1 MTASYDDAAASSAPP
16 RAVGGP
22 AAPSFRG
29 TPGRRPPEDS
39 PMPQHDTL
47 SDDTVAHD
55 PLPDETVRMR
65 ADGPPPAGGP
75 APDDGS
81 RTPVDAPDD
90 PRPVTRDWLL
100 GAPDPAAAP
109 APADDDWTTE
119 TLARV
124 PDDDPTV
131 AIPPQDDET
140 AAIGAIPAEHES
152 EDGTGTPGGPPRGGE
167 PTTDGTR
174 GPWWRR
180 RAVLVPAGAVAVLA
194 AAYGIDLLASSGDI
208 PRSTVVAG
216 VDIGGL
222 SPAAAAHALQ
232 IKLAP
237 RVQAD
242 HTVVADEVTSPLPP
256 ATAGLT
262 LDVPRTVD
270 AVKDQPLNPWTRLTT
285 LFSDREVDPV
295 IARDETALDAQLDA
309 IAAQVDRAPVDATI
323 SIEGTTPSV
332 VEAADGRTLDQK
344 KAADAIT
351 TALASGRDPGTP
363 IELPVD
369 VAKVHVDKAE
379 AQRVLDQT
387 VTPALSAPVGIE
399 GSDGTTAQVPVSAIA
414 AALTFTPKDDGTLA
428 VSIDPAALET
438 AMGDDLTVFGTPAKD
453 AQFEVSGDSVS
464 VVPSVDGTG
473 IAPDHLAEQV
483 MAVLTKPAP
492 RTITAELGPIPA
504 DLTTEEAQSLG
515 IVEKVS
521 SFTTNFAMS
530 PSATNIRVIAEKV
543 NGAVVKPGETF
554 SLNGFTGPRG
564 TAQGYVPA
572 NVIEG
577 GQLAKA
583 VGGGISQF
591 ATTMFNAVFFAGLQ
605 DVHHKPHSFYISRY
619 PAGREATVFDG
630 LIDLAWKNDTDTGI
644 YVQTQWVSGGSI
656 TVTFWGTPH
665 YDIESVSGEKRNIT
679 EPSVQEKVDDGS
691 CIAQGGAQ
699 GFDITVTRVF
709 KDVSSGAELRR
720 ERFNTHYA
728 AEAVIHCV
736 PPAAPAAEQPATGTT
751 PPPVT
756 PTGRRPGARVAE
768 DVRTRVRRRRS

>member
-1 MTASYDDAAASSAPP
+1 
-16 RAVGGP
+16 
-22 AAPSFRG
+22 
-29 TPGRRPPEDS
+29 
-39 PMPQHDTL
+39 MPQHDTL

-65 ADGPPPAGGP
+65 ADGPAPDGGP

-81 RTPVDAPDD
+81 RTPVDAADD
-90 PRPVTRDWLL
+90 TRPVTRDWLL
-100 GAPDPAAAP
+100 GAPDPDAAP

-119 TLARV
+119 TLDRV

-140 AAIGAIPAEHES
+140 AAIGAIPAEHEG

-167 PTTDGTR
+167 PTTDDTR

-180 RAVLVPAGAVAVLA
+180 RAVLVPAGAVVVLA

-222 SPAAAAHALQ
+222 SPAGAAHALEV
-232 IKLAP
+232 KLAP

-242 HTVVADEVTSPLPP
+242 HTVVADDVTSPLTP
-256 ATAGLT
+256 ATAGFT

-295 IARDETALDAQLDA
+295 IARDETALGAQLDA
-309 IAAQVDRAPVDATI
+309 IAAEVDRAPVDATI

-344 KAADAIT
+344 GAADAIT

-428 VSIDPAALET
+428 VSIDPAALQT

-473 IAPDHLAEQV
+473 IAPDHLAEQL

-521 SFTTNFAMS
+521 SFTTNFTMS

-605 DVHHKPHSFYISRY
+605 DVHHKTHSFYISRY

-644 YVQTQWVSGGSI
+644 YVQTQWASGGSI
-656 TVTFWGTPH
+656 TVTFWGTKH
-665 YDIESVSGEKRNIT
+665 YDIESVSGERRNVT
-679 EPSVQEKVDDGS
+679 QPSVQDKPDDGN
-691 CIAQGGAQ
+691 CIPQSGAA
-699 GFDITVTRVF
+699 GFDISVTRVF
-709 KDVSSGAELRR
+709 KDPKTGAEIRT
-720 ERFNTHYA
+720 EKFNTHYIP
-728 AEAVIHCV
+728 EAVIHCV
-736 PPAAPAAEQPATGTT
+736 APPASAPAPDTTTPAAPPTTG
-751 PPPVT
+751 
-756 PTGRRPGARVAE
+756 GRRPS
-768 DVRTRVRRRRS
+768 VRPHGRAGRRASRAAA

>member
-39 PMPQHDTL
+39 PMPQHHTV

-65 ADGPPPAGGP
+65 ADGPAPDGGP
-75 APDDGS
+75 S
-81 RTPVDAPDD
+81 TPVDAADD
-90 PRPVTRDWLL
+90 TRPVTRDWLL
-100 GAPDPAAAP
+100 GTPDPDAAP

-119 TLARV
+119 TFDRM

-140 AAIGAIPAEHES
+140 AAIGVIPAEHEG

-222 SPAAAAHALQ
+222 SPAGAAHALEV
-232 IKLAP
+232 KLAP

-242 HTVVADEVTSPLPP
+242 HTVVADEVTSPLTP

-295 IARDETALDAQLDA
+295 IARDETALGAQLDA
-309 IAAQVDRAPVDATI
+309 IAAEVDRAPVDATN
-323 SIEGTTPSV
+323 SIEGTTPSAL
-332 VEAADGRTLDQK
+332 EGAGGR
-344 KAADAIT
+344 A
-351 TALASGRDPGTP
+351 
-363 IELPVD
+363 
-369 VAKVHVDKAE
+369 
-379 AQRVLDQT
+379 
-387 VTPALSAPVGIE
+387 
-399 GSDGTTAQVPVSAIA
+399 AQVPVSAIA

-428 VSIDPAALET
+428 VSIDPAALQT

-473 IAPDHLAEQV
+473 IAPDHLAEQL

-504 DLTTEEAQSLG
+504 DLTTEEAQALG

-521 SFTTNFAMS
+521 SFTTNFTMS

-591 ATTMFNAVFFAGLQ
+591 ATTMFNAVFFAGLE
-605 DVHHKPHSFYISRY
+605 DVHHKTHSFYISRY

-630 LIDLAWKNDTDTGI
+630 LIDLVWKNDTDTGI
-644 YVQTQWVSGGSI
+644 YVQTQWASGGSI
-656 TVTFWGTPH
+656 TVTFWGTKH
-665 YDIESVSGEKRNIT
+665 YDIESVSGDRRNVT
-679 EPSVQEKVDDGS
+679 QPSVQDKPAGDD
-691 CIAQGGAQ
+691 CIPQSGAA

-709 KDVSSGAELRR
+709 KDLKSGAEIRR
-720 ERFNTHYA
+720 EKFNTHYIP
-728 AEAVIHCV
+728 EAVIHCV
-736 PPAAPAAEQPATGTT
+736 PAAPATPDGTT
-751 PPPVT
+751 PAETGGTGGRLPAVR
-756 PTGRRPGARVAE
+756 PTGRTP
-768 DVRTRVRRRRS
+768 VRRRALSAA